1 MQVPKAIQPLRDNVF
16 EALECYFKQMNGHEV
31 TDLYEM
37 VLTEIEKPLFQSVL
51 AQTNGNQSKAAEMLG
66 LNRSTLRKKLKQY
79 KLL

>member
-1 MQVPKAIQPLRDNVF
+1 MQVPKAIRPLHHNVV

-31 TDLYEM
+31 RDLYDM
-37 VLTEIEKPLFQSVL
+37 VLTEIEKPLFQMVL
-51 AQTNGNQSKAAEMLG
+51 QQTSGNQSKAAEMLG